1 MAKRQAIV
9 KRLPTVEAL
18 GCVDFICS
26 DKTGTLTTNDMSV
39 YCDRTSHDILGSNRL
54 SSDSVET
61 LLRISSDISEGAA
74 SDNNKENN
82 VRALMEVAVLCN
94 NAYVDDTGS
103 VVGSSS
109 TERAL
114 LKHAIKRGYAHL
126 RQSYERLSEV
136 PFSSDRKFMSVQERP
151 KDSSSGGTMKFEIG
165 ICEASFESLK
175 FLSCGVGVKVNFSF
189 CISFSN

>member
-39 YCDRTSHDILGSNRL
+39 YCDRTSQDILAENTLIDEYKKETSNN
-54 SSDSVET
+54 
-61 LLRISSDISEGAA
+61 
-74 SDNNKENN
+74 DNLK
-82 VRALMEVAVLCN
+82 ALMEVAVLCN
-94 NAYVDDTGS
+94 NAYVDETGS

-114 LKHAIKRGYAHL
+114 MKYAFQRGYGDL
-126 RQSYERLSEV
+126 RDQYERLTEV
-136 PFSSDRKFMSVQERP
+136 PFSSDRKFMSVQERS
-151 KDSSSGGTMKFEIG
+151 KDGLTNIQY
-165 ICEASFESLK
+165 
-175 FLSCGVGVKVNFSF
+175 VKGNFDKV
-189 CISFSN
+189 